1 MEAGEPEPEPEAVSY
16 AAWPCPSPAF
26 VLCNATDD
34 SGAYIHGEDAAG
46 RVQPCSFRPTCI
58 DCEQENVVLV
68 EDFAPPTIQALLQ
81 AKSRGRSTIRTREC
95 FNPACSGTSRRAF
108 IDMRC
113 EGEDAEGNRCRARAS
128 SGDCVI
134 LPQVL
139 PAAEGTED
147 NVMMTEMDVSP
158 IRLLPPPTNGLHV
171 YSAHASDSPA
181 RLARRASPC

>member
-158 IRLLPPPTNGLHV
+158 IRLLPPPDQRPPRLLR
-171 YSAHASDSPA
+171 A
-181 RLARRASPC
+181 RL